1 MKKETTRLTT
11 SQFARLHNVNKRTL
25 HYYDSIGLC
34 SPKTK
39 GDNGYRYYDLSQ
51 SIDFE
56 YILML
61 KELKMSI
68 GEITDY
74 IKNPSLEKFLTLS
87 EEKEVELDAQIK
99 RLQSIK
105 KMIHTKK
112 KQVESCIALKE
123 SSIEMKKCKEEKLL
137 VLPYDFYDDDLSRAF
152 SYMKDTWNIQQIR
165 MGVGGIITVEKIL
178 KKDFSQYDG
187 LYTPALNTAPKKSI
201 FHRPAGDYLCCYH
214 RGKWDT
220 LPLAYEKILAFA
232 AERHF
237 TLTGYAYEIGLNE
250 FAISD
255 EEDYVTQIMI
265 KVEKP
270 AI

>member
-25 HYYDSIGLC
+25 HYYDSIGLF

-74 IKNPSLEKFLTLS
+74 IKNPSPEKFLTLS

-105 KMIHTKK
+105 KMIHAKK

-123 SSIEMKKCKEEKLL
+123 STIGMKKCKEEKLL

-152 SYMKDTWNIQQIR
+152 SYMKNTWNIQQIR

-187 LYTPALNTAPKKSI
+187 LYTPALNTAPKKVFFTDPQGI
-201 FHRPAGDYLCCYH
+201 IYVAITGENGTRFP
-214 RGKWDT
+214 
-220 LPLAYEKILAFA
+220 LPMKKSSLSPQN
-232 AERHF
+232 
-237 TLTGYAYEIGLNE
+237 G
-250 FAISD
+250 ISR
-255 EEDYVTQIMI
+255 
-265 KVEKP
+265 
-270 AI
+270 

>member
-1 MKKETTRLTT
+1 MKKNTTRLTT

-25 HYYDSIGLC
+25 HYYDSIGLF

-61 KELKMSI
+61 KELNMSI
-68 GEITDY
+68 EEISEY
-74 IKNPSLEKFLTLS
+74 IKNPTPEKFLTLS
-87 EEKEVELDAQIK
+87 REKELELDAQIK
-99 RLQSIK
+99 RLQNIK
-105 KMIHTKK
+105 EVIHTKK
-112 KQVESCIALKE
+112 KQLESCVALEE
-123 SSIEMKKCKEEKLL
+123 SKIELIKCKKEELL
-137 VLPYDFYDDDLSRAF
+137 VLPYDFYDNDLSHVF
-152 SYMKDTWNIQQIR
+152 SYMKNTWDIEQIR
-165 MGVGGIITVEKIL
+165 MGVGGVIAVEKIL

-187 LYTPALNTAPKKSI
+187 LYTPALNQAPKKSI
-201 FHRPAGDYLCCYH
+201 FHKPAGDYLCCYH
-214 RGKWDT
+214 KGKWET

-232 AERHF
+232 AEHHF
-237 TLTGYAYEIGLNE
+237 ALTGYAYEIGLNE
-250 FAISD
+250 FAISN
-255 EEDYVTQIMI
+255 EEDYVTRIMI